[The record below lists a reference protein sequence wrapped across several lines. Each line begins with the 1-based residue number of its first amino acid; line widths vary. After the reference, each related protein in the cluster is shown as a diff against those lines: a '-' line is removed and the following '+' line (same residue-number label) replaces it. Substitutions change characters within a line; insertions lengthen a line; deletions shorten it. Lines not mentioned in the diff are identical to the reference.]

1 MTDAAVL
8 AERLRSQDPN
18 GYAPWFDRR
27 DCVEL
32 LERQGLPELRSEA
45 WQHTNVGRWYE
56 MVLAEQP
63 SVARSLD
70 IDYADD
76 VEVVGFDDARAA
88 ELVAE
93 VDVETFR
100 LRDQPLAA
108 VNGLLLGAGLVIRA
122 PRGSEASKP
131 VRIADLPAAF
141 QRVVVVVEAEA
152 SVDLIEEPA
161 GYAHRLV
168 EAVVCRGA
176 RLRHRRHQAR
186 TSGRECS
193 LVAVRVEAGG
203 RYELAQ
209 LSLGAE
215 LRRNDIVATLVGDA
229 AEVHLRG
236 AWRLAGRDHLDNH
249 VTVHHAGPGGM
260 SRQTYRGVAAG
271 RSRAVLN
278 GRIHI
283 ATDAQHS
290 DANLNTKNLLASDS
304 AEVFAKPE
312 LEIYANDVKC
322 GHGATVGAIDEEAVH
337 YFRSRGIAGDVAKAL
352 FVRGFLREAID
363 DIETAER
370 LGIIA

>member
-8 AERLRSQDPN
+8 AERLRCQDPN

-161 GYAHRLV
+161 AYAHRLV

-176 RLRHRRHQAR
+176 RLRHRRHQDR

-215 LRRNDIVATLVGDA
+215 LRRNDIVATLVGDG

-260 SRQTYRGVAAG
+260 SRQTYRGVAAD

-304 AEVFAKPE
+304 AQVFAKPE

-370 LGIIA
+370 LGIVA